1 MKKLVEAARLET
13 AVLQSPIG
21 ITVYVAEKYAA
32 YYTTPPRNG
41 RNYCVRDQLRK
52 NVCHWT
58 FPDGTYECH
67 DATGQIG
74 KAPISIVTVR
84 KKKVKPADGW
94 KPSKQR
100 LASQFTK
107 GKVIKDQ
114 SDAPPEFCLIDIER
128 VMRITGFKKSF
139 IYDRIDF
146 PRPVQLGESQ
156 RAAVRWVE
164 SEVIDWVKQLAAKRQ
179 EDSTTN

>member
-21 ITVYVAEKYAA
+21 ITVYVAEMYAA
-32 YYTTPPRNG
+32 YYTTPPRSG
-41 RNYCVRDQLRK
+41 RTYCVRDQLRK

-67 DATGQIG
+67 DAAGQIG

-84 KKKVKPADGW
+84 KKKVKPADDW

-100 LASQFTK
+100 LARQFTK
-107 GKVIKDQ
+107 GKAIKGQ
-114 SDAPPEFCLIDIER
+114 SDAPPEICLIDIER
-128 VMRITGFKKSF
+128 VMRITGYGKSF
-139 IYDRIDF
+139 IYDRKDF
-146 PRPVQLGESQ
+146 PQPVKLGESQ
-156 RAAVRWVE
+156 RSSVRWIE
-164 SEVIDWVKQLAAKRQ
+164 SEVIEWVQNLANKRAA
-179 EDSTTN
+179 SVAN

>member
-1 MKKLVEAARLET
+1 MKNLAEALRLRT
-13 AVLQSPIG
+13 AIQESPVG
-21 ITVYVAEKYAA
+21 TTVYVSKKYAA
-32 YYTTPPRNG
+32 YYATPPDDG
-41 RNYCVRDQLRK
+41 HTYAVQDPLRK

-100 LASQFTK
+100 LARQLTK
-107 GKVIKDQ
+107 GKVIKRQ
-114 SDAPPEFCLIDIER
+114 SDAPPEICLIDIER
-128 VMRITGFKKSF
+128 VMRITGYGKSF
-139 IYDRIDF
+139 IYDRKDF
-146 PRPVQLGESQ
+146 PQPVKLGESQ
-156 RAAVRWVE
+156 RSSVRWIE
-164 SEVIDWVKQLAAKRQ
+164 SEVIEWVQTLANKRAA
-179 EDSTTN
+179 SVAN